1 MGNYLQITR
10 MRQFLILHKE
20 KIAYL
25 ITGVWNTLIGYGAF
39 ALLYYLLSHTLHSI
53 VILTLS
59 YVISITNSY
68 IGYKLFVFK
77 TKGSVLKEY
86 LKFYVVYG
94 GGYLI
99 NITTFPYLVFYLK
112 VNPYVAQV
120 IITGFTVAS
129 SYFFHK
135 NYSFR
140 NNVKQDN

>member
-1 MGNYLQITR
+1 MQQFI
-10 MRQFLILHKE
+10 RQHKE

-25 ITGVWNTLIGYGAF
+25 LTGGWNTLFGYGAF
-39 ALLYYLLSHTLHSI
+39 ALLYYLFSHTLHSI

-59 YVISITNSY
+59 YAMSITNSY

-77 TKGSVLKEY
+77 TKGSVFKEY
-86 LKFYVVYG
+86 LRFYVVYG

-99 NITTFPYLVFYLK
+99 NIITFPYFVFYLK

-120 IITGFTVAS
+120 IITGFTVAF
-129 SYFFHK
+129 SYFLHK

-140 NNVKQDN
+140 NSVKQSN